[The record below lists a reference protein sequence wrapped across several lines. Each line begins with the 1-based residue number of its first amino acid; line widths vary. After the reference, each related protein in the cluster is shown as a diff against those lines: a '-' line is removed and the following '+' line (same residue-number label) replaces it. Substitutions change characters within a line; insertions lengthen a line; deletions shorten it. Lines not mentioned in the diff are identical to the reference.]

1 MVDGFK
7 DKDGKFRPTDRS
19 AVPSL
24 TVRELLP
31 KAEMEEEKERQSERL
46 GKFAKLRASKF
57 GKGASQ
63 VSKGAKVTG
72 GLLKAGGE
80 KIKQRQ
86 IRKSAE
92 EQETREE
99 LEKRIDDILD
109 EVGASDSR
117 KFRRLQTFGLL
128 QRTQLSKRDLKLVND
143 ALKELDER
151 IKRDREG
158 KQLQPETGGI
168 TQPQR
173 VGEIPTQAQIQA
185 QTPEGISAE
194 QFAKLPD
201 ELKEKVRVQVG
212 G

>member
-7 DKDGKFRPTDRS
+7 DKDGKFRPIDRS
-19 AVPSL
+19 AVPKSL
-24 TVRELLP
+24 SVRELLP
-31 KAEMEEEKERQSERL
+31 KTEQEEEKERQSKRL
-46 GKFAKLRASKF
+46 GKFALKRVKQF
-57 GKGASQ
+57 GKGA
-63 VSKGAKVTG
+63 KITG
-72 GLLKAGGE
+72 GLIKAGGE

-128 QRTQLSKRDLKLVND
+128 QRTQLSKQDLKLVND

-158 KQLQPETGGI
+158 KRLQPETGGI
-168 TQPQR
+168 TQPQT
-173 VGEIPTQAQIQA
+173 VSEIPIQI
-185 QTPEGISAE
+185 PEGISAE
-194 QFAKLPD
+194 QFAKLPE